1 MMCRADQASDG
12 FARRLAVDPGGAPV
26 AGRRACTLAAIAMVA
41 ALCAPGC
48 ALTNMTL
55 ETPPHARVTRA
66 ASVGQGREI
75 ALVVPFADRR
85 ATPQRC
91 GMKKNGYNM
100 DTADV
105 LCAEPPNQWLAALLA
120 EELRKAGFQ
129 VATDPRQAGPGALRL
144 EGTLTQ
150 FFLEPDVGFVT
161 FAPEAD
167 IELRLVATAPS
178 GLVAERRF
186 YAKGRE
192 TAMFGT
198 EENFRLAADSAVRD
212 MLVRVVAAVTELV
225 RQVPEIGQ
233 VPRVGALAARRA
245 GGEVRR

>member
-1 MMCRADQASDG
+1 MAG
-12 FARRLAVDPGGAPV
+12 DPAT
-26 AGRRACTLAAIAMVA
+26 GRRACTLAAVAMVA

-48 ALTNMTL
+48 AITTMTL
-55 ETPPHARVTRA
+55 ETPPHARVTMA
-66 ASVGQGREI
+66 TSVGEGREI

-100 DTADV
+100 DTADI

-120 EELRKAGFQ
+120 EELRKAGFR
-129 VATDPRQAGPGALRL
+129 VAADPRQAGPGALRL

-150 FFLEPDVGFVT
+150 FFLEPDVGFFT
-161 FAPEAD
+161 FSPEAD
-167 IELRLVATAPS
+167 IELRLVASAPS

-186 YAKGRE
+186 YCKGRE
-192 TAMFGT
+192 TALSGL

-212 MLVRVVAAVTELV
+212 MLVRVVAAVAELV
-225 RQVPEIGQ
+225 RQYPDIGLP
-233 VPRVGALAARRA
+233 PRVGALAARRT
-245 GGEVRR
+245 GGEVAR